1 MKTQRNTTNL
11 TRKQRREP
19 GRSPLQGT
27 DPHEKDVTQHNPP
40 QPDRQARR
48 SLGRSNFTAIESSL
62 AAQTL
67 ANTASHSSSSYSRQ
81 IRINIHLFD
90 TLQNAVNSAISGGN
104 YRYGS
109 AADFIREALKDY
121 AETKQLLLNVEKGVR
136 KLMSLR
142 LDEDLKNFWDS
153 LPNRQKPNILERA
166 IRTKLLNT
174 DKAQLNAS

>member
-1 MKTQRNTTNL
+1 MKTQRNSTQPDG
-11 TRKQRREP
+11 KPRREP
-19 GRSPLQGT
+19 GRSPLRAVAPQDINT
-27 DPHEKDVTQHNPP
+27 TQPHPTQPARP
-40 QPDRQARR
+40 ARR
-48 SLGRSNFTAIESSL
+48 SLGRSDFTATESEPVPK
-62 AAQTL
+62 AAPYP
-67 ANTASHSSSSYSRQ
+67 ASHGSSSHSRQ

-109 AADFIREALKDY
+109 AADFMREALKDY

-142 LDEDLKNFWDS
+142 LDENLKNFWDS

-166 IRTKLLNT
+166 IRTKLLNA
-174 DKAQLNAS
+174 DKSQPNAS

>member
-1 MKTQRNTTNL
+1 MKTQHNSTQHNG
-11 TRKQRREP
+11 KPRREP
-19 GRSPLQGT
+19 GRSPLRAVAPQGT
-27 DPHEKDVTQHNPP
+27 DAMQLNPM
-40 QPDRQARR
+40 QPTSPARR
-48 SLGRSNFTAIESSL
+48 SLGRSEFTATES
-62 AAQTL
+62 AQ
-67 ANTASHSSSSYSRQ
+67 ASKIAPYPASHGSSSHSRQ

-109 AADFIREALKDY
+109 AADFMREALKDY

-153 LPNRQKPNILERA
+153 LPSRQKPNILERA
-166 IRTKLLNT
+166 IRTKLLNA
-174 DKAQLNAS
+174 DKAQPNAS